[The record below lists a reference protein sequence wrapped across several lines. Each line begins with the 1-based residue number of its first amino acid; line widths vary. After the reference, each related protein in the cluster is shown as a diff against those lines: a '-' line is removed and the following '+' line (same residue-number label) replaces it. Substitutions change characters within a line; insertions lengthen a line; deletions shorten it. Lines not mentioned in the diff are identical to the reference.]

1 MAIKAED
8 SERNIMKSIEKIISR
23 YSNLISNLSKYK
35 DSKINKELWEIRS
48 DLEFLIVEIKYFLKK
63 DIIEERWQKTF
74 LNDLKGTG
82 SKPKAIPMLSEYS
95 KTKTSIIT
103 LFTKDKEKCYK
114 YLWKLKETITVV
126 LAAFPTE
133 KFSFKN
139 GKLVKESEEIF
150 EI

>member
-8 SERNIMKSIEKIISR
+8 FEENIRKSIEKIITR
-23 YSNLISNLSKYK
+23 YANLLPNLSKYK
-35 DSKINKELWEIRS
+35 DSKINRELWDIRS
-48 DLEFLIVEIKYFLKK
+48 ELEYMIVEMKHFLKK
-63 DIIEERWQKTF
+63 DLIEERWQKVF
-74 LNDLKGTG
+74 ANELKGTG
-82 SKPKAIPMLSEYS
+82 SKAKAIPMLKEYS
-95 KTKTSIIT
+95 KTKSNLIA
-103 LFTKDKEKCYK
+103 LFTKDKEKCYR

-133 KFSFKN
+133 KFSLQN

>member
-1 MAIKAED
+1 MAIKAEKY
-8 SERNIMKSIEKIISR
+8 EKNISGSIEKIITK
-23 YSNLISNLSKYK
+23 YSNLLLNLSKYK
-35 DSKINKELWEIRS
+35 DSKINKDLWEIRS
-48 DLEFLIVEIKYFLKK
+48 DLEYLIVEMKHFLKK
-63 DIIEERWQKTF
+63 DIIEERWQKSF

-82 SKPKAIPMLSEYS
+82 SKTKAIPMLNKYS
-95 KTKTSIIT
+95 KTKTNLIT
-103 LFTKDKEKCYK
+103 LFTKDKELCYR

-133 KFSFKN
+133 SFSWKN

>member
-95 KTKTSIIT
+95 KAKTSIIT